1 MNKQTKVLIGIDWAD
16 AKHDF
21 HLIDPTGKTQIG
33 VFKQSPKAIAE
44 QLRLWREQFPEATF
58 LIAIE
63 AAKGALINNLI
74 EQDDIVIYPIN
85 PAALAYHRKSFAHG
99 GGKNDPLDAKR
110 LAGFLN
116 DRLPDLRPL
125 KRDLPITRELG
136 SLSEDRRRAVDT
148 RADLANELTAVL
160 KQYFPAVLEFK
171 AAKPYAAFL
180 LSFLIEYPTLRAAQD
195 AGEAKLRSY
204 FHGVGMKRKADK
216 FAKIIVES
224 MPLTVDEVTLRSSR
238 RRAVMLAEQLRVYN
252 KHIRQY
258 EASIKELLPKHP
270 AHAIAKSLP
279 GPSDNTQARLIAAMG
294 DDPNRYGSA
303 RCLQCASGIAPITEQ
318 SGKRKFAVARW
329 ACTKFLR
336 QTFHEMAGLSITKS
350 RWAKAF
356 YDQQVAKG
364 KSSNT
369 AKRALAYKWQRIIYR
384 CWQTGQPYN
393 EERYIAR
400 LRATDSPL
408 CKLLVPQINV
418 ENPSQT

>member
-1 MNKQTKVLIGIDWAD
+1 MNKQTKILIGIDWAD
-16 AKHDF
+16 DKHDF
-21 HLIDPTGKTQIG
+21 HLIDPSEKVQTG
-33 VFKQSPKAIAE
+33 VFKQAPKVIAE
-44 QLRLWREQFPEATF
+44 QLKVWREQFPGATF

-63 AAKGALINNLI
+63 ASKGALINALV
-74 EQDDIVIYPIN
+74 EHDDIVIYPVN

-110 LAGFLN
+110 LAGFLQ
-116 DRLPDLRPL
+116 DRLSDLRPL
-125 KRDLPITRELG
+125 KRDRPITRELG
-136 SLSEDRRRAVDT
+136 TLSEDRRRAVDT

-160 KQYFPAVLEFK
+160 KQYFPAVLGFN

-180 LSFLIEYPTLRAAQD
+180 LSFLIEYPTLQAAQE

-216 FAKIIVES
+216 LAKLIIEA
-224 MPLTVDEVTLRSSR
+224 MPLTVDEVTLRSNR
-238 RRAVMLAEQLRVYN
+238 RRAVILAEQLKILN

-270 AHAIAKSLP
+270 AYAIAKSLP

-294 DDPNRYGSA
+294 DDPDRYSSA
-303 RCLQCASGIAPITEQ
+303 ESLQCASGIAPITEQ

-356 YDQQVAKG
+356 YNQQIAKS
-364 KSSNT
+364 KSANT

-393 EERYIAR
+393 EDRYITR
-400 LRATDSPL
+400 LKATGSPL
-408 CKLLVPQINV
+408 CDLL
-418 ENPSQT
+418 